1 MIFNSLVLDYGVI
14 LGLIGAVV
22 IYQVSFK
29 KDKKV
34 VKAEK
39 SIRLIES
46 EINEIL
52 LKAEDSTTKTEFELN
67 YFSEELLKKL
77 IKLDD
82 VDLVKFK
89 PNDKQKL
96 KQLRKDVIKKV
107 QVVLKE
113 LDAKKKSLQQ

>member
-29 KDKKV
+29 KDKMV

-113 LDAKKKSLQQ
+113 LDAKKKNLQQ

>member
-1 MIFNSLVLDYGVI
+1 MIFNSLLLDYGVI

-113 LDAKKKSLQQ
+113 LDAKKKNLQQ